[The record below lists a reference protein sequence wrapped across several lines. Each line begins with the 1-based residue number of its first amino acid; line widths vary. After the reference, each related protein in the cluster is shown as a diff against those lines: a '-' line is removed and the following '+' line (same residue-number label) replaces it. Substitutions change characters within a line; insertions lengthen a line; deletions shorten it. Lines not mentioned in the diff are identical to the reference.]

1 MMFHSKKTLLFK
13 SLTEKKSLQY
23 LDNLE
28 QQKEVLKRTEKKLSD
43 ETSNLGPPSVSSSDE
58 NLTSCS

>member
-13 SLTEKKSLQY
+13 SLTEKKKSLQY

-43 ETSNLGPPSVSSSDE
+43 ETSNLGPPSVSSDE